1 MVTCDSGAGEESPPP
16 PPLLRTPSMMRLAM
30 VSPTARVVAPGW
42 RVRGGGRRR
51 LARPVAM
58 GVQDLAKRGARL
70 VGGGRERVYQCRRR
84 DGGVWFVS
92 RSTPDSGSG
101 ARIQKT
107 GGLVVAARPP
117 SVRPA
122 VQISQK
128 PLRGLQMQ
136 RARDTAQVRRGAGT
150 WSFSCFRGSIV
161 EPCVEGSGA
170 SPCRCS

>member
-1 MVTCDSGAGEESPPP
+1 MTCDSGAGEGSPPP

-84 DGGVWFVS
+84 EGGVWFVS

-117 SVRPA
+117 SVPRYKL
-122 VQISQK
+122 VKSHC
-128 PLRGLQMQ
+128 
-136 RARDTAQVRRGAGT
+136 AG
-150 WSFSCFRGSIV
+150 
-161 EPCVEGSGA
+161 
-170 SPCRCS
+170 CRCSVPGTRRRCGVVREPGRFPASEDQSWNRASKDLVRAHARCS